1 MQAGTPGRV
10 VNAGSSSLKFAV
22 YEGAQC
28 ILSGQIDGIGVR
40 PSAKAKGADGQSI
53 APPDLGPKPPAT
65 PADALP
71 AVLAWGRTH
80 LGGRRLDALG
90 HRVVHGGMNYSR
102 PERVTAELMAELEA
116 LIPLA
121 PLHQPYNLAPIRT
134 ATSVN
139 PELPQVACFDTAFH
153 RSVPEVAEAFALPL
167 ELHREGVRR
176 YGFHGLSY
184 EYIASVLPEVAPD
197 IAGGRVVVAHLGNGA
212 SLCALRDRTSVAT
225 TMGFTALD
233 GLPMG
238 TRCGQLDP
246 GVVLY
251 LIEQKGMKPRDVEGL
266 LYRRSGMLGL
276 SQVSPDF
283 RDLLATSDS
292 RAQFAISV
300 FCYRVAREIG
310 SLAAALGG
318 LDGIVFTAGVGENAG
333 AIRAAI
339 CRACEWLGVVLDEQA
354 NTANSPRISKNSSRV
369 AAYAIPTNENLM
381 IARHARTVAL
391 AGFG

>member
-1 MQAGTPGRV
+1 MR
-10 VNAGSSSLKFAV
+10 
-22 YEGAQC
+22 GAEWSWR
-28 ILSGQIDGIGVR
+28 I
-40 PSAKAKGADGQSI
+40 
-53 APPDLGPKPPAT
+53 
-65 PADALP
+65 
-71 AVLAWGRTH
+71 W
-80 LGGRRLDALG
+80 
-90 HRVVHGGMNYSR
+90 
-102 PERVTAELMAELEA
+102 VTARLYA
-116 LIPLA
+116 
-121 PLHQPYNLAPIRT
+121 RCGT
-134 ATSVN
+134 
-139 PELPQVACFDTAFH
+139 
-153 RSVPEVAEAFALPL
+153 
-167 ELHREGVRR
+167 
-176 YGFHGLSY
+176 
-184 EYIASVLPEVAPD
+184 
-197 IAGGRVVVAHLGNGA
+197 
-212 SLCALRDRTSVAT
+212 TSVAT

-318 LDGIVFTAGVGENAG
+318 LDGIVFTAGVGENAV